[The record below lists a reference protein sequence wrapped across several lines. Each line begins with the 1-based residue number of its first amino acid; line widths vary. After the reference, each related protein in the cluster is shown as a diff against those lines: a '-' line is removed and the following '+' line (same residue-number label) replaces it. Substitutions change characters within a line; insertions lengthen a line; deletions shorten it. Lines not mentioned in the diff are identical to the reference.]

1 MAFSLPTLI
10 TFISYLLTTLLI
22 GYLAYKATNTLSDYI
37 LGGRQLGPAVTAL
50 SVGAS
55 DMSGWLLLG
64 LPGAIYLSGVS
75 EVWIGVGLV
84 LGAWLNWLLV
94 APKLRHFSEHADDAL
109 TIPDFFAKRFGDNS
123 NILRFSSALI
133 ILIFFTFYVSSGLVG
148 GAILFEKV
156 FEIDYQN
163 ALLAGTLVIV
173 SYTFLGGFLAV
184 SWTDF
189 FQGCLML
196 LALIILPIVTINELG
211 GLDETQTIL
220 LQADPQ
226 YNDLF
231 KNFSWLGFFSLMA
244 WGLGYFG
251 QPHILSRFMAIRS
264 VKDIPKSRNIAMIWM
279 IVSLIGALAV
289 GVTGIAYFVDNPLKN
304 SETIFIHLAHALL
317 NPWIAGILIA
327 AILSAIMSTIDSQ
340 LLVCS
345 SVIVEDFYKQLTK
358 SKPDENKLVWLSRL
372 SLLVIAIL
380 ATVIATDPQSTVLEL
395 VSYAWAGFGAAFGP
409 TILLAL
415 YWSKFTKTG
424 ALAAI
429 ISGALVVVV
438 WKQLSGG
445 LFDLYEIVPGFIAAL
460 IAGYLFSLLTK
471 AQAQQ
476 SEPIYLTLKNKK

>member
-1 MAFSLPTLI
+1 MAFELPTLI
-10 TFISYLLTTLLI
+10 TFAAYLLTTLLI
-22 GYLAYKATNTLSDYI
+22 GYIAYKATNTLSDYI

-84 LGAWLNWLLV
+84 VGAYFNWLLV
-94 APKLRHFSEHADDAL
+94 APKLRHFSEKANDAL
-109 TIPDFFAKRFGDNS
+109 TIPDFFANRFNDKS
-123 NILRFSSALI
+123 NLLRFISAFT

-156 FEIDYQN
+156 FSIDYQN
-163 ALLAGTLVIV
+163 ALLIGAVVIV

-196 LALIILPIVTINELG
+196 LALIILPLTTINELG
-211 GLDETQTIL
+211 GFSETQQIL
-220 LQADPQ
+220 LQANPQ
-226 YNDLF
+226 YDDFF
-231 KNFSWLGFFSLMA
+231 KNFSWIGFLSLMA

-264 VKDIPKSRNIAMIWM
+264 VDDIPKSRNIAMVWM
-279 IVSLIGALAV
+279 IISLIGALGV
-289 GVTGIAYFVDNPLKN
+289 GVTGIAYFVDNPLENK
-304 SETIFIHLAHALL
+304 ETIFIHLAHALL
-317 NPWIAGILIA
+317 NPWVAGILIA

-358 SKPDENKLVWLSRL
+358 STPSEQKLVWLSRL
-372 SLLVIAIL
+372 SLLVIALL
-380 ATVIATDPQSTVLEL
+380 ATAIATDPKSSVLDL

-409 TILLAL
+409 TMLLAL
-415 YWSKFTKTG
+415 YWSKFTKFG

-429 ISGALVVVV
+429 ISGAMVVVI
-438 WKQLSGG
+438 WKQLDGG
-445 LFDLYEIVPGFIAAL
+445 IFDLYEIVPGFITAL
-460 IAGYLFSLLTK
+460 FCGYLFSLLSS
-471 AQAQQ
+471 AEQEH
-476 SEPIYLTLKNKK
+476 SEQVYLRLNQKK